1 MNIQGHETSKATLRQ
16 LTAHTLL
23 FCGPSGVGR
32 RHVAKWYGAWLN
44 CAHSNHT
51 QPTDEPCWTCKSC
64 QLFLEDAHPDYTE
77 ISPQL
82 TTSTGRVSR
91 RPEIKIS
98 QLVMREG
105 ESEGVPLGRWL
116 EPRPSFKK
124 RVGVID
130 SADTLNISAANAF
143 LKTLEE
149 PPSHAIIILIAP
161 SPQAVLPTI
170 ASRSTVIRFG
180 TVRLENTQ
188 HPTAMLG
195 RLGDVL
201 TAQENSERFSE
212 LMQMIDTYLQ
222 SLEKGLENAFEAAD
236 ALEKAWTNENTFDVA
251 ELLTARLR
259 ERSPSLYANASDAVM
274 KFEEALSAYAAPAL
288 AMQVLTL
295 ELRQERGM
303 T

>member
-1 MNIQGHETSKATLRQ
+1 VNIQGHDHTKNILRQ

-32 RHVAKWYGAWLN
+32 RQVAKWYAAYLN
-44 CAHSNHT
+44 CERPA
-51 QPTDEPCWTCKSC
+51 DEPCWKCRSC
-64 QLFLEDAHPDYTE
+64 QLFLEEAHPDYLE

-105 ESEGVPLGRWL
+105 ESDGVPLGRWL
-116 EPRPSFKK
+116 EPRPTFKK
-124 RVGVID
+124 RIGVID
-130 SADTLNISAANAF
+130 GAETLNISAANAF

-149 PPSHAIIILIAP
+149 PPSHAVIILIAP

-180 TVRLENTQ
+180 TVPLENNL
-188 HPTAMLG
+188 HPTALLG
-195 RLGDVL
+195 RLGDLLV
-201 TAQENSERFSE
+201 AQQNPERFNE

-222 SLEKGLENAFEAAD
+222 SLDKGLENAFEAAD
-236 ALEKAWTNENTFDVA
+236 ALEKAWTNEHVFDVA
-251 ELLTARLR
+251 DLLTARLR
-259 ERSPSLYANASDAVM
+259 EHSPRLYALSSDALA
-274 KFEEALSAYAAPAL
+274 KFEEALAAYAAPAL
-288 AMQVLTL
+288 AMQVMTL
-295 ELRQERGM
+295 ELRQGVSA
-303 T
+303 

>member
-1 MNIQGHETSKATLRQ
+1 MNIQGHEQSKATLRQ

-32 RHVAKWYGAWLN
+32 RQVAKWYGAWLN
-44 CAHSNHT
+44 CANRT
-51 QPTDEPCWTCKSC
+51 EEPCWTCRSC

-77 ISPQL
+77 IAPQL

-116 EPRPSFKK
+116 EPRPTFKK
-124 RVGVID
+124 RIGVID

-149 PPSHAIIILIAP
+149 PPSHAVIILIAP

-180 TVRLENTQ
+180 TVRLENSQ

-195 RLGDVL
+195 RLGDIL
-201 TAQENSERFSE
+201 TAQEYPERFNE
-212 LMQMIDTYLQ
+212 LLQTIDTYLQ
-222 SLEKGLENAFEAAD
+222 SLDKGLENAFEAAD
-236 ALEKAWTNENTFDVA
+236 ALEKAWTNESTFDVV

-295 ELRQERGM
+295 ELREQAESRVQRA
-303 T
+303 

>member
-1 MNIQGHETSKATLRQ
+1 MNIQGHETPKATLRQ
-16 LTAHTLL
+16 LSAQTLL

-32 RHVAKWYGAWLN
+32 RQVAKWYAVWLN
-44 CAHSNHT
+44 CE
-51 QPTDEPCWTCKSC
+51 QPGDEPCWKCRSC

-77 ISPQL
+77 IAPQL

-130 SADTLNISAANAF
+130 SADSLNISAANAF

-149 PPSHAIIILIAP
+149 PPSFAVIILIAP
-161 SPQAVLPTI
+161 SPQAILPTI

-180 TVRLENTQ
+180 TVPIENSQ
-188 HPTAMLG
+188 HPTAPLG
-195 RLGDVL
+195 RLGDIL
-201 TAQENSERFSE
+201 TAQQHPERFSE
-212 LMQMIDTYLQ
+212 LMQIIDTYLQ

-236 ALEKAWTNENTFDVA
+236 ALEKAWTNESTFDVA

-259 ERSPSLYANASDAVM
+259 ERSPHLYATASDAVA
-274 KFEEALSAYAAPAL
+274 KFEEALAAYAAPAL

-295 ELRQERGM
+295 ELRQTRS
-303 T
+303 

>member
-1 MNIQGHETSKATLRQ
+1 VTIQGHDNPKSVLRQ
-16 LTAHTLL
+16 LTTHTLL
-23 FCGPSGVGR
+23 FCGPNGVGR
-32 RHVAKWYGAWLN
+32 RQVAKWYGAYLN
-44 CAHSNHT
+44 CER
-51 QPTDEPCWTCKSC
+51 PTDEPCWKCRSC
-64 QLFLEDAHPDYTE
+64 QLFLEDVHPDYTE
-77 ISPQL
+77 TSPQL

-105 ESEGVPLGRWL
+105 ESDGVPLGRWL

-124 RVGVID
+124 RIGVID

-149 PPSHAIIILIAP
+149 PPSHAVIILIAP

-180 TVRLENTQ
+180 TVTIENTT
-188 HPTAMLG
+188 HPTASLG

-201 TAQENSERFSE
+201 TAQENPERFSE
-212 LMQMIDTYLQ
+212 LIQIIDTYLQ
-222 SLEKGLENAFEAAD
+222 SLDKGLENAFEAAD
-236 ALEKAWTNENTFDVA
+236 ALEKAWTNESTFDVA
-251 ELLTARLR
+251 ELLTARFR
-259 ERSPSLYANASDAVM
+259 ERSPALYATASDAVA

-288 AMQVLTL
+288 AVQVMTL
-295 ELRQERGM
+295 ELRIKS
-303 T
+303 

>member
-1 MNIQGHETSKATLRQ
+1 MNIQGHESPKTILRQ
-16 LTAHTLL
+16 LTAQTIL
-23 FCGPSGVGR
+23 FCGPTGVGR
-32 RHVAKWYGAWLN
+32 RQVAKWYAAWLN
-44 CAHSNHT
+44 CAS
-51 QPTDEPCWTCKSC
+51 PTNEPCWKCRSC

-116 EPRPSFKK
+116 EPRPSYKK

-149 PPSHAIIILIAP
+149 PPSHAVIILIAP

-170 ASRSTVIRFG
+170 ASRSTVIRFC
-180 TVRLENTQ
+180 TVPIENSQ
-188 HPTAMLG
+188 HPTASLG
-195 RLGDVL
+195 RLGDIL
-201 TAQENSERFSE
+201 TAQENPERFSE
-212 LMQMIDTYLQ
+212 LMQIIDTYLQ

-236 ALEKAWTNENTFDVA
+236 ALEKAWSNESTFDVA
-251 ELLTARLR
+251 ELLISRLR
-259 ERSPSLYANASDAVM
+259 ERSPGLYATSSDAVA
-274 KFEEALSAYAAPAL
+274 KFEEALAAYAAPAL
-288 AMQVLTL
+288 AMQVMTL
-295 ELRQERGM
+295 ELRQAR
-303 T
+303 

>member
-1 MNIQGHETSKATLRQ
+1 MKVRGHDNAKTVLRQ
-16 LTAHTLL
+16 LSAQTLL
-23 FCGPSGVGR
+23 FCGPNGVGR
-32 RHVAKWYGAWLN
+32 RQVATWYAAWLN
-44 CAHSNHT
+44 CE
-51 QPTDEPCWTCKSC
+51 QPTDEPCWTCRSC
-64 QLFLEDAHPDYTE
+64 QLFLEGAHPDYRE
-77 ISPQL
+77 IAPQL

-105 ESEGVPLGRWL
+105 ESDGVPLGRWL
-116 EPRPSFKK
+116 EPRPTFKK

-130 SADTLNISAANAF
+130 SADTLTISAANAF

-149 PPSHAIIILIAP
+149 PPSFAVIILIAP

-170 ASRSTVIRFG
+170 ASRSAVIRFG
-180 TVRLENTQ
+180 TVPLENSQ
-188 HPTAMLG
+188 HPTATLG

-201 TAQENSERFSE
+201 TAQHHPERFAE
-212 LMQMIDTYLQ
+212 LMQMIDSYLQ
-222 SLEKGLENAFEAAD
+222 SLDKGLENAFEAAD
-236 ALEKAWTNENTFDVA
+236 ALEKAWMNESTFDVA

-259 ERSPSLYANASDAVM
+259 ERSPHFYASASRAVA

-295 ELRQERGM
+295 ELRAEG
-303 T
+303 

>member
-1 MNIQGHETSKATLRQ
+1 MNIQGHDHPKSTLRQ
-16 LTAHTLL
+16 LRAQTLL

-32 RHVAKWYGAWLN
+32 RQVAKWYGAWLN
-44 CAHSNHT
+44 CSS
-51 QPTDEPCWTCKSC
+51 PSDEPCWQCKSC
-64 QLFLEDAHPDYTE
+64 QLFLEDVHPDYLE

-98 QLVMREG
+98 QLVMREN

-116 EPRPSFKK
+116 EPRATFKR

-130 SADTLNISAANAF
+130 SADVLTISAANAF

-149 PPSHAIIILIAP
+149 PPSHAVIILIAP

-180 TVRLENTQ
+180 TVPIGPVVINQSQ
-188 HPTAMLG
+188 HPTASLG
-195 RLGDVL
+195 RLGDIL
-201 TAQENSERFSE
+201 TAQENPERFTE

-222 SLEKGLENAFEAAD
+222 SLDKGLENAFEAAD
-236 ALEKAWTNENTFDVA
+236 ALEKAWTNEHTFDVA

-259 ERSPSLYANASDAVM
+259 ERSPSLYAASSDAVA
-274 KFEEALSAYAAPAL
+274 KFEEALAAYAAPAL

-295 ELRQERGM
+295 ELRANS
-303 T
+303 

>member
-1 MNIQGHETSKATLRQ
+1 MQGHDNAKNVLRQ
-16 LTAHTLL
+16 LSAQTLL
-23 FCGPSGVGR
+23 FCGPTGVGR
-32 RHVAKWYGAWLN
+32 RQVAKWYAAWLN
-44 CAHSNHT
+44 CE
-51 QPTDEPCWTCKSC
+51 QPANEPCWTCRSC
-64 QLFLEDAHPDYTE
+64 QLFLEDAHPDYRE
-77 ISPQL
+77 IAPQL

-105 ESEGVPLGRWL
+105 ESEDQPLGRWL

-149 PPSHAIIILIAP
+149 PPSFAVIILIAP

-170 ASRSTVIRFG
+170 ASRSAVIRFG
-180 TVRLENTQ
+180 TVTLENTQ
-188 HPTAMLG
+188 HPTASLG

-201 TAQENSERFSE
+201 TAQQQPEHFAE
-212 LMQMIDTYLQ
+212 LMQVIDTYLQ
-222 SLEKGLENAFEAAD
+222 SLDKGLENAFEAAD
-236 ALEKAWTNENTFDVA
+236 ALEKAWTNESTFDVA

-259 ERSPSLYANASDAVM
+259 ERSPHVYASSSEAVT

-288 AMQVLTL
+288 AMQVMTL
-295 ELRQERGM
+295 EIRQGLRARG
-303 T
+303 

>member
-1 MNIQGHETSKATLRQ
+1 MNIQGHESPKTILRQ
-16 LTAHTLL
+16 LTAQTIL
-23 FCGPSGVGR
+23 FCGPTGVGR
-32 RHVAKWYGAWLN
+32 RQIAKWYAAWLN
-44 CAHSNHT
+44 CNNPAA
-51 QPTDEPCWTCKSC
+51 EPCWKCRSC

-105 ESEGVPLGRWL
+105 ENEGVPLGRWL
-116 EPRPSFKK
+116 EPRPSYKK

-149 PPSHAIIILIAP
+149 PPSHAVIILIAP

-180 TVRLENTQ
+180 TVPIENSQ
-188 HPTAMLG
+188 HPTASLG
-195 RLGDVL
+195 RLGDIL
-201 TAQENSERFSE
+201 TAQENPERFNE
-212 LMQMIDTYLQ
+212 LMQIIDTYLQ
-222 SLEKGLENAFEAAD
+222 SLDKGLENAFEAAD
-236 ALEKAWTNENTFDVA
+236 ALEKAWSNESTFDVA

-259 ERSPSLYANASDAVM
+259 ERSPGLYATSCDAVA
-274 KFEEALSAYAAPAL
+274 KFEEALGAYAAPAL
-288 AMQVLTL
+288 AMQVMTL
-295 ELRQERGM
+295 ELRQKAES
-303 T
+303 